1 MSVQNLH
8 DRERHE
14 RSLELAAV
22 AVDFDLTSAETR
34 ELEAHLAGCSTCAR
48 RAAALRADASTLRAP
63 LMLLPSAR
71 VDAAVHAAIVHQ
83 RARPQRLLLVAA
95 AVLVLLA
102 LLGAAAVGAYL
113 IRSWQILPTTVVP
126 SPTVPAAI
134 ATPGPDAT
142 PVAGGTWRSL
152 GFVQGSSSG
161 FMEAAAFAGT
171 ELVGVGRGGCV
182 PTSGVPSHC
191 YVGAWTAA
199 DGEAWVRTVDQ
210 AGLEIG
216 TGVGTSGPEAGIFD
230 VAAGPAGIVGI
241 GYGDDGRPAIWRSAD
256 GRTWQR
262 VTFDVLTSPLGSR
275 VAAIA
280 PSQHGY
286 VLVGWIVDGETLRA
300 RAAAWTSSDGVIWT
314 RAEDNAAMDVGPCLD
329 TGEEPVCGGM
339 LGVVATTTGLVAV
352 GNSRTSTTGPGRPA
366 AWASPDGVTWTR
378 SATGLDFDGSLSGIA
393 VGGPGL
399 VAVGTICRPDCQQLA
414 SGGGVATSVD
424 GSTWTHGSV
433 AGAVPLQHVVANS
446 DGVFALGVLNQD
458 VDPRAEL
465 QLWHS
470 DDAVSWQRVTGLP
483 QAPDGTWHYGGADI
497 AAAPDRLTIV
507 GWTWVTGA
515 DAQQDFSYSNAAIL
529 PAGTPGLSPSAT
541 TTSSPAATLA
551 ASGVPCD
558 TISPIR
564 VDRLLQAGR
573 ACFGAADVRVVGWL
587 GPSWGIGGTNTG
599 IEPTWLGE
607 PLTDP
612 VLWLKPRNP
621 DGCFTTDDCVWTF
634 VHIRPGSAVPF
645 QLPERW
651 VEVTGHFDDPVAQTC
666 LWDGHSNDPI
676 TPARAVETCRDAFV
690 VTAVRDAAQP

>member
-1 MSVQNLH
+1 MSLQNLQ
-8 DRERHE
+8 DRQRHE
-14 RSLELAAV
+14 RSLELAAT
-22 AVDFDLTSAETR
+22 AVDFDLTHAETT
-34 ELEAHLAGCSTCAR
+34 ELEAHLAGCLTCAR

-71 VDAAVHAAIVHQ
+71 VDAAVHAAIAQ
-83 RARPQRLLLVAA
+83 RRTRPPRLLLVAA
-95 AVLVLLA
+95 AALLLLA
-102 LLGAAAVGAYL
+102 LLGVAAVGAYL
-113 IRSWQILPTTVVP
+113 IRSSQILPTTVVP

-134 ATPGPDAT
+134 ATPGPDAS
-142 PVAGGTWRSL
+142 PVAGGTWQSL
-152 GFVQGSSSG
+152 RFEQGSSSG

-182 PTSGVPSHC
+182 PTSGEPAHC

-199 DGEAWVRTVDQ
+199 AGEAWVRTDDQ

-230 VAAGPAGIVGI
+230 VAAGPAGMIGI

-262 VTFDVLTSPLGSR
+262 VAFEVPTSPLGSR

-280 PSQHGY
+280 PSHNGY
-286 VLVGWIVDGETLRA
+286 VLVGWAIDGQALRA
-300 RAAAWTSSDGVIWT
+300 RAAAWSSPDGVTWT

-366 AWASPDGVTWTR
+366 AWTSPDGVIWTR
-378 SATGLDFDGSLSGIA
+378 SATGLDFEGQLSGVT

-399 VAVGTICRPDCQQLA
+399 VAVGTICRPDCQRLA
-414 SGGGVATSVD
+414 SGGLAAASVD
-424 GSTWTHGSV
+424 GSSWTYGSV
-433 AGAVPLQHVVANS
+433 TDAVPLQDVVANR
-446 DGVFALGVLNQD
+446 DGLFALGVLNQD

-497 AAAPDRLTIV
+497 AATSDRLTIV

-515 DAQQDFSYSNAAIL
+515 DAQQNFSYSNAAIL
-529 PAGTPGLSPSAT
+529 SAETPGPAPSPTPTSA
-541 TTSSPAATLA
+541 A
-551 ASGVPCD
+551 ASGAPCD
-558 TISPIR
+558 TTSVIR
-564 VDRLLQAGR
+564 VDRLQEAGR
-573 ACFGAADVRVVGWL
+573 ACIGAADVRVVGWL
-587 GPSWGIGGTNTG
+587 APPWGIGGTLIG

-607 PLTDP
+607 PITDP
-612 VLWLKPRNP
+612 VLWLKPHNP
-621 DGCFTTDDCVWTF
+621 DGCFLADDCFWVF
-634 VHIRPGSAVPF
+634 VHIRPGSGVAFTV
-645 QLPERW
+645 PERW
-651 VEVTGHFDDPVAQTC
+651 VEVTGHFDDPVARTC
-666 LWDGHSNDPI
+666 RWDGHTNDPVA
-676 TPARAVETCRDAFV
+676 PQRAVETCRDAFV